1 MLAVAI
7 LAIALLGIIFAA
19 RDWLD
24 GEPENFTTPV
34 PDEEDVDWRHG
45 APGWSR
51 PGRAR

>member
-19 RDWLD
+19 RDLLD
-24 GEPENFTTPV
+24 GQPENFTTDLPE
-34 PDEEDVDWRHG
+34 EEDVDWRHQ